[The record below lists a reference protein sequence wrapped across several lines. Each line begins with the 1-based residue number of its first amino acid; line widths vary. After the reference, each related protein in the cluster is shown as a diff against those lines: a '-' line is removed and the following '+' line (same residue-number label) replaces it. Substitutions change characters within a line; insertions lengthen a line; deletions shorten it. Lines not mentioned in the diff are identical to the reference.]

1 MATLK
6 YKPDGQVLKDFMKG
20 EAFVRGLRGP
30 VGSGKSVACCIEM
43 FRRSL
48 QQAKAPDGKR
58 YTKWSVVRNTNP
70 MLRTTTIATWLSWFP
85 ENEWGAFRWSPPF
98 THHIKKGDIDMEVIF
113 LALDRPE
120 DVKKLLSL
128 ELTGVWINEA
138 RELSKSIVDACT
150 MRVGRYPS
158 MKDGGPSWSG
168 VIMDT
173 NAPEEDHW
181 WPIMAGDVPPPD
193 YMTPEETL
201 MLVKPDNWKFYVQP
215 AGMEEEKEADGSITG
230 YKLSTEREN
239 GLNIMAEYYPNL
251 IQGKTKSWIDVY
263 VMNRLGSIDDG
274 KPVYGGFT
282 EKTHVSKENI
292 EPLTGVP
299 IVIGLDFG
307 LTPAAAF
314 CQRLPT
320 GRWLLLHELVCQD
333 MGAIRFAEQLRR
345 EMAGKYPGFSF
356 EIYGDPA
363 GDFRAQTDENT
374 PFQILRGAGLVA
386 RPAPSNDPV
395 LRVEA
400 VNSVLSRMVNG
411 EPGLLV
417 DRRCSTLVKGFAGGY
432 QYKRLNVS
440 GERYDERPCKNRYS
454 HVHDALQYALMGAG
468 EGRAITRGSA
478 PVNPSIAGRS
488 WSVWDRGGQQ
498 KERGSLWDRIAGRN

>member
-1 MATLK
+1 MAELS
-6 YKPDGQVLKDFMKG
+6 YKPDGAVLREFMKD
-20 EAFVRGLRGP
+20 EHFVRGLRGP

-48 QQAKAPDGKR
+48 QQEKGPDGVR
-58 YTKWSVVRNTNP
+58 RTKWAVVRNTNP

-85 ENEWGAFRWSPPF
+85 ESDWGPFRWSPPF
-98 THHIKKGDIDMEVIF
+98 THHIVKGDLDMEVIF

-150 MRVGRYPS
+150 MRVGRFPS
-158 MKDGGPSWSG
+158 MKDGGPTWSG

-181 WPIMAGDVPPPD
+181 WPIMAGDVPPPEF
-193 YMTPEETL
+193 MTPQDIL
-201 MLVKPDNWKFYVQP
+201 MLVKPDNWAFFTQP
-215 AGMEEEKEADGSITG
+215 PAMIENKDTDGATIG
-230 YKLSTEREN
+230 YELSKEREN
-239 GLNIMAEYYPNL
+239 GKNILPSYYPNL

-263 VMNRLGSIDDG
+263 VLNKLGSIDDG

-282 EKTHVSKENI
+282 EKTHIAREAI
-292 EPLTGVP
+292 EPIENVP
-299 IVIGLDFG
+299 ITIGLDFG
-307 LTPAAAF
+307 LTPAAVF

-320 GRWLLLHELVCQD
+320 GRWLILYELVCQD
-333 MGAIRFAEQLRR
+333 MGAITFGPLLRR
-345 EMAGKYPGFSF
+345 EMASRFPGFKF

-363 GDFRAQTDENT
+363 GDFRAQSDEST
-374 PFQILRGAGLVA
+374 PFQILRGVAGIIA

-395 LRVEA
+395 VRIEA

-417 DRRCSTLVKGFAGGY
+417 SKESCPVLTKGFVGGY
-432 QYKRLNVS
+432 CYKRLNVS
-440 GERYDERPCKNRYS
+440 GERFDERPSKNRFS
-454 HVHDALQYALMGAG
+454 HVHDALQYAMLGAG
-468 EGRAITRGSA
+468 EGREITVGPTRA
-478 PVNPSIAGRS
+478 KPTIAKRE
-488 WSVWDRGGQQ
+488 WNFWDRKKSGT
-498 KERGSLWDRIAGRN
+498 RNR

>member
-1 MATLK
+1 MAELK
-6 YKPDGQVLKDFMKG
+6 YKPDGQVLRDFMKG
-20 EAFVRGLRGP
+20 EKFVRGIRGP

-58 YTKWSVVRNTNP
+58 YTKWAVVRNTNP
-70 MLRTTTIATWLSWFP
+70 MLRTTTIATWLGWFP

-98 THHIKKGDIDMEVIF
+98 THHIKKGDMDMEVIF

-138 RELSKSIVDACT
+138 RELSKSIIDACT

-181 WPIMAGDVPPPD
+181 WPIMEGTVPPPE
-193 YMTPEETL
+193 YMTPEDVL
-201 MLVKPDNWKFYVQP
+201 MLVKPDNWEFFTQP
-215 AGMEEEKEADGSITG
+215 AGMLERRDADGHVAG
-230 YKLSTEREN
+230 YEVNPDREN
-239 GLNIMAEYYPNL
+239 GKNIMDGYYPNL

-263 VMNRLGSIDDG
+263 VMNKLGSIDDG
-274 KPVYGGFT
+274 KPVYGGFN
-282 EKTHVSKENI
+282 EKVHVSRD
-292 EPLTGVP
+292 PLQPAPGVP
-299 IVIGLDFG
+299 IIIGLDFG

-314 CQRLPT
+314 CQRLPS

-333 MGAIRFAEQLRR
+333 MGAIRFAEMLRR
-345 EMAGKYPGFSF
+345 EMATLYQGHDF

-363 GDFRAQTDENT
+363 GDFRAQTDEST

-395 LRVEA
+395 IRVEA

-417 DRRCSTLVKGFAGGY
+417 DRRASVLVKGFTGGY
-432 QYKRLNVS
+432 CYRRLNVS
-440 GERYDERPCKNRYS
+440 GERYDDRPCKNRYS
-454 HVHDALQYALMGAG
+454 HVHDALQYAVIGAG
-468 EGRAITRGSA
+468 EGRAITRG
-478 PVNPSIAGRS
+478 PNPMRPAIADRS
-488 WSVWDRGGQQ
+488 WSVWEKGPAKR
-498 KERGSLWDRIAGRN
+498 KETSLWDRITQRS